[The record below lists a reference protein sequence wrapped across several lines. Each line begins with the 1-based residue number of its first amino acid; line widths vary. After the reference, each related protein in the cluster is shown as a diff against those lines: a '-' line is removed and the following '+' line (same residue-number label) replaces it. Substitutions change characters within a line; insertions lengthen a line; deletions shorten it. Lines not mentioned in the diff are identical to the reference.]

1 MDRVAVVFGGGGIV
15 GLAWELGV
23 VEGLSEGG
31 FDPAAAR
38 SIIGTSAGSIVG
50 ALLSSRV
57 SMSELTVR
65 GMALAPELMGLMQAV
80 DRPSADEIFGI
91 WRDAGMTP
99 NQDDRARIG
108 RLAMTAPTASE
119 DAYVDLLGRLLA
131 LSYWPRG
138 LIVTGVDAEDGAFAT
153 WTAQSGVPVA
163 RAVAASCAL
172 PAVFPPVTIEGRRY
186 IDGGVRSPV
195 SADLAAGCDLVVV
208 IAPDASDAM
217 RACLERDGVPVQASG
232 GRIDAILPDAEGQA
246 VIGPDYMDIGRVDDA
261 FAAGV
266 REGLIVGPMLAGQTI
281 VRDTE

>member
-1 MDRVAVVFGGGGIV
+1 
-15 GLAWELGV
+15 
-23 VEGLSEGG
+23 
-31 FDPAAAR
+31 
-38 SIIGTSAGSIVG
+38 
-50 ALLSSRV
+50 
-57 SMSELTVR
+57 
-65 GMALAPELMGLMQAV
+65 MGLMQAV